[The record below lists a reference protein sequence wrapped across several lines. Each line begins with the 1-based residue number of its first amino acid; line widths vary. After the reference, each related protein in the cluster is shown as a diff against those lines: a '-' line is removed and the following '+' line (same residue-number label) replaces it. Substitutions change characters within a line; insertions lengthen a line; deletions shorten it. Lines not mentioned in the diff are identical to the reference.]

1 MRARGTGN
9 ASRKT
14 TWLRRLLLVIISL
27 VIGGNLYLWNAQS
40 VLNNTLPM
48 PFGYGFAVVMSGS
61 MEPALRVDDL
71 VVIHAREEYR
81 VGDIIVFQSGNER
94 IIHRIVAI
102 DGETVQT
109 KGDANNVPDAPVAL
123 SEVKGTL
130 VLRLPGVGVIARALR
145 NPLGIVI
152 VLAAAFV
159 LLEMSYRKQR
169 EEKDENQ
176 ERLKDE
182 IRRLQKEICDSQE

>member
-14 TWLRRLLLVIISL
+14 TWLRRLLLVIVSL

-40 VLNNTLPM
+40 VLNNTLPT

-109 KGDANNVPDAPVAL
+109 KGDANNVPDAPVTL

>member
-14 TWLRRLLLVIISL
+14 TWLRRLLMVIISL

-94 IIHRIVAI
+94 IIHRIVSI

-130 VLRLPGVGVIARALR
+130 VLRLPGLGVIARALR

-182 IRRLQKEICDSQE
+182 IRRLQKEIYDSQE

>member
-130 VLRLPGVGVIARALR
+130 VLRLPGAGVIARALR

-152 VLAAAFV
+152 VLAVAFV

-182 IRRLQKEICDSQE
+182 IRRLQKEIYDSQE

>member
-27 VIGGNLYLWNAQS
+27 VIGVNLYLWNAQS

-130 VLRLPGVGVIARALR
+130 VLRLPGAGVIARALR

-152 VLAAAFV
+152 VLAVAFV

>member
-109 KGDANNVPDAPVAL
+109 KGDANNVPDAPVTL